1 VFTGVLPVSA
11 VLLSYLV
18 LGERFLWSR
27 LAGVACVIAAIV
39 LVARRG

>member
-18 LGERFLWSR
+18 LGERFLWSH